1 VRWGA
6 FFLLDFDTAD
16 VAKRLKEEL
25 SERNRENEMLKS
37 WNGDPCSLST
47 WEGFSC
53 ESNDG
58 TRVVVKLNFSSKN
71 LQGQIPATIG
81 NLTDLTEI
89 DLQVNNFTGSIP
101 ASFSALKHL
110 RNL

>member
-1 VRWGA
+1 MHKAGCFFFALTDVTYYCFLPNLVPVLSFSSDAMGN

-53 ESNDG
+53 EPKDG
-58 TRVVVKLNFSSKN
+58 ARVVVKL
-71 LQGQIPATIG
+71 
-81 NLTDLTEI
+81 
-89 DLQVNNFTGSIP
+89 
-101 ASFSALKHL
+101 
-110 RNL
+110 

>member
-1 VRWGA
+1 MHKAGCFFFALTDVTYYCFLPNLVPVLSFSSDAMGN

-58 TRVVVKLNFSSKN
+58 ARVVVKL
-71 LQGQIPATIG
+71 
-81 NLTDLTEI
+81 
-89 DLQVNNFTGSIP
+89 
-101 ASFSALKHL
+101 
-110 RNL
+110 

>member
-1 VRWGA
+1 MRWGA
-6 FFLLDFDTAD
+6 FFLLNFDTAD

-53 ESNDG
+53 EPKDG
-58 TRVVVKLNFSSKN
+58 ARVVVKL
-71 LQGQIPATIG
+71 
-81 NLTDLTEI
+81 
-89 DLQVNNFTGSIP
+89 
-101 ASFSALKHL
+101 
-110 RNL
+110 